1 MRRHPSYTPLHPS
14 SPPSLY
20 LRLPSR
26 FPLSPSPKRD
36 TLPWPRPARS
46 RSRRALHL
54 HNKLTLSIATSVVG
68 PLHSLA
74 EVTGKSVKAVNGLTS
89 NAATQ
94 LAGLNRW
101 VEELSD
107 QLVSVAQT
115 NRQQQDLLEKI
126 WEKVNCPPT
135 PPPDPGED
143 VCRRGCR
150 P

>member
-1 MRRHPSYTPLHPS
+1 M
-14 SPPSLY
+14 
-20 LRLPSR
+20 
-26 FPLSPSPKRD
+26 
-36 TLPWPRPARS
+36 
-46 RSRRALHL
+46 
-54 HNKLTLSIATSVVG
+54 VG